1 MNRSLRPAYW
11 ILGLL
16 LFVAVARDFLANGR
30 PLYCRIG
37 ASTYW
42 PGLRAV
48 WESAGVPFGDPVLDS
63 IRINDL
69 WKTYPFQS
77 AVFAPIPFSPNETT
91 KPPFPPG
98 TVPARPGTRHPQL
111 GERFV
116 HWLGTD
122 ERGRDVAAALVAG
135 ARSAVLT
142 GVTAMAMAMSIGLV
156 LGALAGFW
164 GDDRLRLRRGRWWLT
179 LLGLLPATFYGFTA
193 RQYVMSEGGWM
204 EWLKSV
210 AIFAGIV
217 LIFNVLGRMLCRIPW
232 LGKRVTIPADLIIMR
247 LAEVFNSIPG
257 LIFIF
262 VMAALLPKENQSM
275 WVMIA
280 LIGVISWTGAARF
293 IRADLLR
300 VRELDYVTA
309 ARGLGFSEARI
320 LLRHALPNALRSTM
334 IVFAFG
340 VASAVILEAS
350 LSFLGFG
357 GYTFNTSWGTLL
369 NSARA
374 YPTAWWVAL
383 PPGLAICITVLAL
396 NAIGD
401 RLSERKES

>member
-1 MNRSLRPAYW
+1 MENLS
-11 ILGLL
+11 
-16 LFVAVARDFLANGR
+16 V
-30 PLYCRIG
+30 
-37 ASTYW
+37 
-42 PGLRAV
+42 
-48 WESAGVPFGDPVLDS
+48 
-63 IRINDL
+63 
-69 WKTYPFQS
+69 QS
-77 AVFAPIPFSPNETT
+77 APLIPAPPNETT
-91 KPPFPPG
+91 KPPFTPG

-111 GERFV
+111 GARFV

-164 GDDRLRLRRGRWWLT
+164 GDDRLRVRRGRWWLT
-179 LLGLLPATFYGFTA
+179 LMGLLPAWFFAFTA
-193 RQYVMSEGGWM
+193 RQYVLAEGGLT
-204 EWLKSV
+204 EWLKSA

-217 LIFNVLGRMLCRIPW
+217 LLFNVLGRMLCRIPW
-232 LGKRVTIPADLIIMR
+232 FGKRVTIPADLIIMR
-247 LAEVFNSIPG
+247 LAEVVNSIPG

-262 VMAALLPKENQSM
+262 VMAALLPKEDQSM

-374 YPTAWWVAL
+374 
-383 PPGLAICITVLAL
+383 
-396 NAIGD
+396 
-401 RLSERKES
+401 

>member
-1 MNRSLRPAYW
+1 
-11 ILGLL
+11 
-16 LFVAVARDFLANGR
+16 
-30 PLYCRIG
+30 
-37 ASTYW
+37 
-42 PGLRAV
+42 
-48 WESAGVPFGDPVLDS
+48 
-63 IRINDL
+63 
-69 WKTYPFQS
+69 
-77 AVFAPIPFSPNETT
+77 
-91 KPPFPPG
+91 
-98 TVPARPGTRHPQL
+98 
-111 GERFV
+111 
-116 HWLGTD
+116 
-122 ERGRDVAAALVAG
+122 
-135 ARSAVLT
+135 
-142 GVTAMAMAMSIGLV
+142 
-156 LGALAGFW
+156 
-164 GDDRLRLRRGRWWLT
+164 
-179 LLGLLPATFYGFTA
+179 
-193 RQYVMSEGGWM
+193 
-204 EWLKSV
+204 
-210 AIFAGIV
+210 
-217 LIFNVLGRMLCRIPW
+217 
-232 LGKRVTIPADLIIMR
+232 
-247 LAEVFNSIPG
+247 
-257 LIFIF
+257 
-262 VMAALLPKENQSM
+262 M

-280 LIGVISWTGAARF
+280 LIGVISWTGTARF

-401 RLSERKES
+401 RLSARKES